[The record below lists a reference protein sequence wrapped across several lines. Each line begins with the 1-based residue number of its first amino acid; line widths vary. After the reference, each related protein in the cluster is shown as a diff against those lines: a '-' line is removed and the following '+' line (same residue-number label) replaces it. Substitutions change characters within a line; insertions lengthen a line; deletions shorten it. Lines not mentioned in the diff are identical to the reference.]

1 MWFFVFSILYWG
13 FLIVSSFIIFAGA
26 LILWILASAFDRRLK
41 LQHWYSCVWG
51 AFYLWLNP
59 YWPVRVEG
67 REKIEKSKI
76 YVAVSNHQSILDILA
91 IHYLFFHFKWVSKKE
106 NVYVPFIGW
115 NMLLNRYVIL
125 DRASRKSF
133 IKMMRD
139 CRDHMENGSSIMM
152 FPEGTR
158 SEDGQMRSFKDGAF
172 RLAIQMNCPVL
183 PIVLAGTGEALP
195 KKGFI
200 MRGKT
205 PITIRVLDPVTPDEF
220 RGMNSRELTNK
231 VRDIMESELND
242 LRQHHGL

>member
-1 MWFFVFSILYWG
+1 MWLFIFSILYWL
-13 FLIVSSFIIFAGA
+13 FLVVSSIFMFSGA
-26 LILWILASAFDRRLK
+26 LILWLLTSAFDKKLR

-51 AFYLWLNP
+51 SIYFWLNP
-59 YWPVRVEG
+59 YWTVRVEG
-67 REKIEKSKI
+67 REKIDSSKI
-76 YVAVSNHQSILDILA
+76 YVAVSNHQSILDIIA

-106 NVYVPFIGW
+106 NLYVPFIGW

-139 CRDHMENGSSIMM
+139 CRRHIDNGSSIMI

-172 RLAIQMNCPVL
+172 RLALQANCPVL
-183 PIVLAGTGEALP
+183 PIVLDGTGDAVP

-200 MRGKT
+200 LRKRT
-205 PITIRVLDPVTPDEF
+205 TITIRVLDPVTPEKF
-220 RGMNSRELTNK
+220 SGMNSRELTNK

-242 LRQHHGL
+242 QRQRRLP